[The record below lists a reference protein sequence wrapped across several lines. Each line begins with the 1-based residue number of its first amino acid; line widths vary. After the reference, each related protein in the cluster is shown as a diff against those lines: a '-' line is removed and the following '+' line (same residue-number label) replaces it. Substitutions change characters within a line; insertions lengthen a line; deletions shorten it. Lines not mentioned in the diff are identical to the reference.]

1 MKVETGDKTFR
12 KKLKLLFASC
22 ACFPKLQR
30 LRVDQIQTGDYVVE
44 RQGDGL
50 GGYPCVGCSLSEP
63 GPLFARNGIS
73 NNITFC

>member
-12 KKLKLLFASC
+12 KKLKLLFASY
-22 ACFPKLQR
+22 ACFPKLQH

-44 RQGDGL
+44 RLGDGL
-50 GGYPCVGCSLSEP
+50 WGHLCIGCSMSEP

-73 NNITFC
+73 NNIRFR